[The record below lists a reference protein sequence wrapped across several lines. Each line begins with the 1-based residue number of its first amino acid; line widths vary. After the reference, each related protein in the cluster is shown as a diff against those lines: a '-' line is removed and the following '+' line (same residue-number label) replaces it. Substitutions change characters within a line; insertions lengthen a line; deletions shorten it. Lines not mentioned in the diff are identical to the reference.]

1 MPKVRVAFFAEILSE
16 DKDGASRTM
25 FQLIKRIP
33 RDRFDFL
40 FLCGKGPD
48 QLMDWPCIHMPTLT
62 IPYNSTY
69 AMAIPA
75 LAKKRVIAA
84 LDLFQP
90 DIIHIATPSLLGH
103 FALKYAKK
111 QHIPII
117 TIYHT
122 HFISYIDYYFSR
134 FPLLIAPLK
143 RYIQKQKKLF
153 YNQCDSIYVPSRS
166 ILKELETFDI
176 HPSRMQLWE
185 RGIDNQLFNPE
196 KRNIA
201 KMYAITGNNFPT
213 ILFASRLVWEKNLA
227 TLFHIHH
234 ELQARGVACNFLIAG
249 DGQARKACEQAM
261 KGAIFLGQIDHEL
274 LAMIYASADV
284 FVFPS
289 VSEAFGNVVLEAMAS
304 GLPCVIAN
312 AGGSKDFIQNGVNGF
327 SCDPYNAQAFADCI
341 EKLLTEDTL
350 HEQFQHLSLQKSR
363 KLNWEKLAAV
373 YFDDIIQLSK
383 LPNMYKLIP

>member
-1 MPKVRVAFFAEILSE
+1 MSKVRVAFFAEMLSE

-33 RDRFDFL
+33 YDRFDFL

-48 QLMDWPCIHMPTLT
+48 QPLGWPCMHIPTLT
-62 IPYNSTY
+62 IPYNNSY

-75 LAKKRVIAA
+75 LARKRLLAM
-84 LDLFQP
+84 LDRFQP

-111 QHIPII
+111 QHIPVI

-122 HFISYIDYYFSR
+122 HFISYIDYYFKR
-134 FPLLIAPLK
+134 CPLLITPLK
-143 RYIQKQKKLF
+143 NYIQKQKKAF

-166 ILKELETFDI
+166 ILKELNTFDI
-176 HPSRMQLWE
+176 HSSRMQLWE
-185 RGIDNQLFNPE
+185 RGIDNQLFNPK
-196 KRNIA
+196 KRNTA
-201 KMYAITGNNFPT
+201 RLHEITGNSLPT
-213 ILFASRLVWEKNLA
+213 ILFASRLVWEKNLE
-227 TLFHIHH
+227 TLFDIHH
-234 ELQARGVACNFLIAG
+234 HLQARNIACNFLIAG
-249 DGQARKACEQAM
+249 DGQARKACEQTM

-274 LAMIYASADV
+274 LATIYASADV

-312 AGGSKDFIQNGVNGF
+312 AGGSKDFIQNGINGF
-327 SCDPYNAQAFADCI
+327 SCDPDNAHAFVDCI
-341 EKLLTEDTL
+341 EKLLTQDTL
-350 HEQFQHLSLQKSR
+350 HKQFQHLSLQNSK
-363 KLNWEKLAAV
+363 KLSWEKLASI
-373 YFDDIIQLSK
+373 YFDDITQLSQ
-383 LPNMYKLIP
+383 LPNIYKLIP